1 MRGVS
6 YMMKCIKP
14 KEISRFLVNGK
25 KYVVAMYGKNA
36 RIVPISE
43 HESYMRMEKAQ
54 RRKNSA

>member
-36 RIVPISE
+36 RIIPISE
-43 HESYMRMEKAQ
+43 HESYMKMEKDH
-54 RRKNSA
+54 RREISA